1 MALSEGDRLRFKQ
14 WLVDNQLEEHIA
26 SAILDGM
33 APHDWHEQATKAD
46 IAKLE
51 QRFDQVDKRFAQVD
65 KRFAQVD
72 KEFAQVD
79 HRFDL
84 IEQRFEQRFEGV
96 DGRFKGID
104 QRLQTLE
111 EQMRSNQASV
121 HSRFDSLAKD
131 IRVITLT
138 MIGFLVTLVMT
149 LVGGGITLLVT

>member
-33 APHDWHEQATKAD
+33 APYDWHEQATKAD

-51 QRFDQVDKRFAQVD
+51 QRFDQVDKRFDQVD
-65 KRFAQVD
+65 KR
-72 KEFAQVD
+72 FAQVD

-84 IEQRFEQRFEGV
+84 IEQRFEGV

-131 IRVITLT
+131 IRVITLA

-149 LVGGGITLLVT
+149 LVGGGITMLVT